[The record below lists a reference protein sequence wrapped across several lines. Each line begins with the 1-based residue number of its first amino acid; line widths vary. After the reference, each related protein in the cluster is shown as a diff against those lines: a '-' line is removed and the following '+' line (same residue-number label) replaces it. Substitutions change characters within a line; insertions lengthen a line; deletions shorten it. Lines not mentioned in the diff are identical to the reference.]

1 MLILA
6 VDTSGKNGSI
16 ALVRFKGENAH
27 TLNLALLDG
36 GTFSAQLVPQISDM
50 LAKHNLNKNDVDA
63 FAVVSGPGSFTGL
76 RVGLAVIKALAE
88 ILQKPITAVSTLEAL
103 LRSPE
108 IHIKGGDRVVAA
120 LDAGRGEVY
129 SGTFDRS
136 DNQAL
141 AIDQKLVMVDEFKAD
156 AAGQQV
162 VTSDSKLFE
171 RLSGAKLRVALV
183 PRPSADAI
191 ARLGFDKIK
200 AGEIVTPETLDASYI
215 RRTDAEVKLGN

>member
-16 ALVRFKGENAH
+16 ALLRFKGEDAH
-27 TLNLALLDG
+27 TLHVAPLEG
-36 GTFSAQLVPQISDM
+36 GTFSAQLVPQISAM
-50 LAKHNLNKNDVDA
+50 LAKHNLEKNDVDA

-103 LRSPE
+103 VRSPE
-108 IHIKGGDRVVAA
+108 LNFPCGNRVIAA
-120 LDAGRGEVY
+120 SEAGRGEIY

-141 AIDQKLVMVDEFKAD
+141 AIDRKLVAFDEFKAN

-171 RLSGAKLRVALV
+171 RLSEAKLKVTLV

-191 ARLGFDKIK
+191 ARLGFEKIK
-200 AGEIVTPETLDASYI
+200 AGEIVTPEALDASYI

>member
-6 VDTSGKNGSI
+6 VDTSGKDGSI
-16 ALVRFKGENAH
+16 ALVQFNGENAH
-27 TLNLALLDG
+27 TVDVAPLEG
-36 GTFSAQLVPQISDM
+36 GTFSAQLVPQISVM
-50 LAKHNLNKNDVDA
+50 LAKHNLSKNDVDA
-63 FAVVSGPGSFTGL
+63 FAIVSGPGSFTGL

-88 ILQKPITAVSTLEAL
+88 ILQKPIAAVSTLEAL
-103 LRSPE
+103 VRSPG
-108 IHIKGGDRVVAA
+108 INFPCSNRVIAG
-120 LDAGRGEVY
+120 LDAGRGEIY

-136 DNQAL
+136 GNQAV
-141 AIDQKLVMVDEFKAD
+141 AIDQKLVTVDEFKAN

-162 VTSDSKLFE
+162 VTSDTKLFE
-171 RLSGAKLRVALV
+171 RLSEAKLKVALV

-191 ARLGFDKIK
+191 ARLGFEKIK